1 MRGTEEVRLFYWFLK
16 WIAIG
21 PLLRLVFR
29 PQVEGAENVPS
40 EGPAILAS
48 NHLSYA
54 DWLFMPLT
62 LPRRVTFVA
71 KAEYFNTP
79 GIKGWF
85 QKQFFSG
92 AGQVPIDRSGASAAE
107 GALSAAKRILDS
119 GELFG
124 IYPEGTRSHDG
135 RLYRGKTGVA
145 RLALETG
152 VPVIPV
158 AVVGTDVVAPP
169 GKKFGSF
176 TRPVVRFGK
185 PLDFERYEGLANDR
199 YILRSVTDEIMYEI
213 MRLSGQEYVD
223 MYATRAKDETKRIE
237 AAARAAQRAAA
248 TAAEESS
255 DEAPTDEA
263 DQGSPAG
270 PASKAS

>member
-1 MRGTEEVRLFYWFLK
+1 MGERKVASLFYWFLK

-21 PLLRLVFR
+21 PLLRVVFR
-29 PQVEGAENVPS
+29 PRISGAENVPD

-71 KAEYFNTP
+71 KAEYFNSP

-85 QKQFFSG
+85 QKRFFSG

-107 GALSAAKRILDS
+107 GALTAAKRVLDA

-135 RLYRGKTGVA
+135 KLYRGKTGVA

-176 TRPVVRFGK
+176 TRPLVRFGT
-185 PLDFERYEGLANDR
+185 PLDFSRYEGMENDR
-199 YILRSVTDEIMYEI
+199 YILRSITDEIMYEI

-223 MYATRAKDETKRIE
+223 KYASAAKEEHKKHEKE
-237 AAARAAQRAAA
+237 AAAEKAEKAEKAERTEAA
-248 TAAEESS
+248 
-255 DEAPTDEA
+255 DP
-263 DQGSPAG
+263 G
-270 PASKAS
+270 PDAKAS

>member
-1 MRGTEEVRLFYWFLK
+1 MFYWFLK
-16 WIAIG
+16 WVALG
-21 PLLRLVFR
+21 PFLRVIFR
-29 PQVEGAENVPS
+29 PQIKGAENVPD

-71 KAEYFNTP
+71 KAEYFTTP

-92 AGQVPIDRSGASAAE
+92 AGQVPIDRGGASAAE
-107 GALSAAKRILDS
+107 GALTAAKRIL
-119 GELFG
+119 GEGGLFG

-169 GKKFGSF
+169 GKTFGTF

-185 PLDFERYEGLANDR
+185 PLDFSRYEGMSNDR

-223 MYATRAKDETKRIE
+223 TY
-237 AAARAAQRAAA
+237 AAQAKKADAEAKRAER
-248 TAAEESS
+248 AERG
-255 DEAPTDEA
+255 EAGE
-263 DQGSPAG
+263 QK
-270 PASKAS
+270 KAS

>member
-1 MRGTEEVRLFYWFLK
+1 MFYWFLK

-21 PLLRLVFR
+21 PVLKLVFR
-29 PQVEGAENVPS
+29 PQVSGAENVPAT
-40 EGPAILAS
+40 GPAILAS

-62 LPRRVTFVA
+62 LSRRVTFVA

-79 GIKGWF
+79 GLKGWF
-85 QKQFFSG
+85 QKKFFAG

-107 GALSAAKRILDS
+107 GALSAAKRILTD

-135 RLYRGKTGVA
+135 KLYRGKTGVA
-145 RLALETG
+145 RLALETK

-169 GKKFGSF
+169 GKKFGTF
-176 TRPVVRFGK
+176 TRPVVHFGK
-185 PLDFERYEGLANDR
+185 PLDFSRYEGLENDR
-199 YILRSVTDEIMYEI
+199 YILRSITDEIMYEI
-213 MRLSGQEYVD
+213 MRLSEQEYVD
-223 MYATRAKDETKRIE
+223 MYASKAKDLAK
-237 AAARAAQRAAA
+237 
-248 TAAEESS
+248 
-255 DEAPTDEA
+255 APKEPVD
-263 DQGSPAG
+263 G
-270 PASKAS
+270 PDSTPSEKKAS

>member
-1 MRGTEEVRLFYWFLK
+1 LFYWFLK
-16 WIAIG
+16 WIALG
-21 PLLRLVFR
+21 PFLRVIFR
-29 PQVEGAENVPS
+29 PVIEGAENVPD

-71 KAEYFNTP
+71 KAEYFTTP
-79 GIKGWF
+79 GIKGFF
-85 QKQFFSG
+85 QRLFFSG

-107 GALSAAKRILDS
+107 GALTSAKRVLDE

-135 RLYRGKTGVA
+135 KLYRGKTGVA

-185 PLDFERYEGLANDR
+185 PLDFERYEGLENDR
-199 YILRSVTDEIMYEI
+199 YILRSITDEIMYEI

-223 MYATRAKDETKRIE
+223 MYATRAKEEAKRVE
-237 AAARAAQRAAA
+237 AAARSAQRAAD
-248 TAAEESS
+248 AAESA
-255 DEAPTDEA
+255 EAAEA
-263 DQGSPAG
+263 AEVAEPASEASG

>member
-1 MRGTEEVRLFYWFLK
+1 LFYWFLK

-71 KAEYFNTP
+71 KAEYFTSP

-85 QKQFFSG
+85 QRLFFSG
-92 AGQVPIDRSGASAAE
+92 SGQVPIDRSGASAAE
-107 GALSAAKRILDS
+107 GALTAAKRVLAD

-176 TRPVVRFGK
+176 TRPVVRFGT
-185 PLDFERYEGLANDR
+185 PLDFDRYDGLENDR

-213 MRLSGQEYVD
+213 MRLSGQDYVD
-223 MYATRAKDETKRIE
+223 LYATRAKDEAKRAE

-248 TAAEESS
+248 SPP
-255 DEAPTDEA
+255 DEAADPPSTDGESA
-263 DQGSPAG
+263 AKASPPG
-270 PASKAS
+270 PATKAS

>member
-1 MRGTEEVRLFYWFLK
+1 MGEREVARLFYWFLK

-21 PLLRLVFR
+21 PVLRVVFR
-29 PQVEGAENVPS
+29 PRVSGSENIPE

-62 LPRRVTFVA
+62 LSRRVTFVA
-71 KAEYFNTP
+71 KAEYFNSP

-85 QKQFFSG
+85 QKGFFSG

-107 GALSAAKRILDS
+107 GAMSAAKRVLD
-119 GELFG
+119 GGDLFG

-135 RLYRGKTGVA
+135 KLYRGKTGVA

-169 GKKFGSF
+169 GKKFGTF
-176 TRPVVRFGK
+176 TRPVVHFGK
-185 PLDFERYEGLANDR
+185 PLDFSRYEGMENDR
-199 YILRSVTDEIMYEI
+199 YILRSITDEIMYEI

-223 MYATRAKDETKRIE
+223 KYSTVAKEEQKKADK
-237 AAARAAQRAAA
+237 
-248 TAAEESS
+248 ESS
-255 DEAPTDEA
+255 AGQA
-263 DQGSPAG
+263 DSG
-270 PASKAS
+270 PDTKAS

>member
-1 MRGTEEVRLFYWFLK
+1 MAEIGASHERGEYGVLYWFLK

-21 PLLRLVFR
+21 PWLKLVFR
-29 PQVEGAENVPS
+29 PHVEGAENVPS
-40 EGPAILAS
+40 TGPAILAS

-71 KAEYFNTP
+71 KAEYFTTP

-85 QKQFFSG
+85 QRKFFSG
-92 AGQVPIDRSGASAAE
+92 AGQVPIDRSGATAAE
-107 GALSAAKRILDS
+107 GALASARQILGD

-145 RLALETG
+145 RLALETR

-158 AVVGTDVVAPP
+158 AVLGTNVVAPP
-169 GKKFGSF
+169 GKTFGTF
-176 TRPVVRFGK
+176 TRPGVRFGK
-185 PLDFERYEGLANDR
+185 PLDFSRYEGMENDR
-199 YILRSVTDEIMYEI
+199 YILRAITDEIMYEI
-213 MRLSGQEYVD
+213 MQMSGQEYVD
-223 MYATRAKDETKRIE
+223 MYSTKAKELSQRSAAEAKRAERE
-237 AAARAAQRAAA
+237 AAAEAAGEQK
-248 TAAEESS
+248 
-255 DEAPTDEA
+255 
-263 DQGSPAG
+263 Q
-270 PASKAS
+270 AS

>member
-1 MRGTEEVRLFYWFLK
+1 MFYWFLK
-16 WIAIG
+16 WIALG
-21 PLLRLVFR
+21 PILRAVFR
-29 PQVEGAENVPS
+29 PRCEGLENVPE

-62 LPRRVTFVA
+62 IPRRVSFVA
-71 KAEYFNTP
+71 KSEYFTGT
-79 GIKGWF
+79 GIKGWL
-85 QKQFFSG
+85 QRTFFSG
-92 AGQVPIDRSGASAAE
+92 AGQIPIDRSSGDAAAGALASA
-107 GALSAAKRILDS
+107 KKVLDR

-135 RLYRGKTGVA
+135 KLYRGKTGVA
-145 RLALETG
+145 RLVLETG

-176 TRPVVRFGK
+176 TRPVVRFGR
-185 PLDFERYEGLANDR
+185 PLDFSRYEGLEDDR
-199 YILRSVTDEIMYEI
+199 FILRSITDEIMYEI

-223 MYATRAKDETKRIE
+223 MYATRAKALDKEK
-237 AAARAAQRAAA
+237 ADAKDAQDRV
-248 TAAEESS
+248 
-255 DEAPTDEA
+255 
-263 DQGSPAG
+263 G
-270 PASKAS
+270 PGLKAS